1 MFKISCEKGCQTP
14 VSSDN
19 CRHIVFLY
27 KTNVFNGIENE
38 ESKWIPLANI
48 QDYKLISGLS
58 DVLEVFSGTKYNELY
73 YNAQY
78 QLKKY

>member
-1 MFKISCEKGCQTP
+1 MVQT
-14 VSSDN
+14 SKDGSDG

-27 KTNVFNGIENE
+27 KTNVFNGNKNE
-38 ESKWIPLANI
+38 ESHWIPLSKI
-48 QDYKLISGLS
+48 HDYKLISGLD
-58 DVLEVFSGTKYNELY
+58 DVLDVFKELDCNELY